1 MGDGLRKA
9 KEYFDKAK
17 PGSKEQLDA
26 WVDYHGE
33 QLFEP
38 WYKENYKVAKQFYD
52 SVRPRSR
59 GSAGRESAETKR
71 DSEVKKI
78 QKEVSYERNRKQLA
92 DLYKPVPP
100 TIPEKIK
107 TSYSGSKQ

>member
-1 MGDGLRKA
+1 MSDRLKKA
-9 KEYFDKAK
+9 KETFDKTK

-26 WVDYHGE
+26 WVDYQGE

-38 WYKENYKVAKQFYD
+38 WEKENYKAAKQFYD

-59 GSAGRESAETKR
+59 GSAGRESAEKKR
-71 DSEVKKI
+71 DAEVKKI

-100 TIPEKIK
+100 SIPEKIK
-107 TSYSGSKQ
+107 KSYSDAKK